1 VQLLFSLV
9 DLFNI
14 PETTPFKNGD
24 SGITIGS
31 IATLIFS
38 AIVTSIL
45 ARLLRNWL
53 RKRILYKMG
62 LEEGS
67 REAIAA
73 IISYS
78 AGAIGFV
85 VILQTAGVN
94 LNSLTFLAGGLGIG
108 LGFGLQELAK
118 NFISGVTLLFEQPI
132 KVGDF
137 VEVDGLTGTV
147 QKISIRSTMIQT
159 NDGVSVIVP
168 NLNFVIN
175 KIVNWSHQD
184 PKCRLRISIG
194 VAEYTDL
201 VLVTELLLTTAYM
214 ESRVLSVPAPEVWL
228 QDFQDGTLNLDLMVW
243 INQPKFKD
251 PIASALRFAIQ
262 YEFRQRGIRLFGT
275 TQPLSLRSV
284 DLPSPISS
292 SRSFSTTPS
301 FDGVETT
308 LDEMD
313 TTLIETRLNEP
324 ISYRPQQ
331 SPLSQLLKQVSYFE
345 NFTDLNLLQLI
356 QQGYRQTFDAN
367 TIIFHENEP
376 GDSFYIILSGAI
388 EVFSERPNKHL
399 TILYAGDFFG
409 ELSLLMG
416 IRRTA
421 TVRTLENT
429 VLFVVSQPGMQK
441 LLASHRGLA
450 DSIAQKLAERQ
461 QELTHR
467 QQLLKELNLLG
478 EVDLE
483 QNPIVWIRKRLRLW
497 FEL

>member
-1 VQLLFSLV
+1 MQLLFSFA
-9 DLFNI
+9 DLFNT
-14 PETTPFKNGD
+14 PQAAPFKNGD

-31 IATLIFS
+31 IATLILS

-159 NDGVSVIVP
+159 NDGVSVIIP

-194 VAEYTDL
+194 VAEDTDL

-228 QDFQDGTLNLDLMVW
+228 QDFQDGTVNLDLLVW

-275 TQPLSLRSV
+275 AQSLSLRSV

-292 SRSFSTTPS
+292 PGSFSTAPS
-301 FDGVETT
+301 F
-308 LDEMD
+308 DEMD

-324 ISYRPQQ
+324 IPYRPQQ
-331 SPLSQLLKQVSYFE
+331 SPLSQLLRQVSYFE

-421 TVRTLENT
+421 TIRTLENT
-429 VLFVVSQPGMQK
+429 VLFVVSQSGMQK

-461 QELTHR
+461 QELTQR